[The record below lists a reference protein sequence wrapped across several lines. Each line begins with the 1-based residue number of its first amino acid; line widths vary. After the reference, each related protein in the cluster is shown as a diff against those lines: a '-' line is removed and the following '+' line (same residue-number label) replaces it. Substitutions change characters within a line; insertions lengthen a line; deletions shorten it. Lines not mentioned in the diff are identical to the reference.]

1 MEAVLEKG
9 VLIVEDLLS
18 ELFGA
23 KIAAVLVD
31 AILLQW
37 YLTVSI
43 LIVFIMSMLETELT
57 GSLFGLAQLAFAV
70 LAINNGILF
79 QRFLLSCWRL

>member
-57 GSLFGLAQLAFAV
+57 GSLFGLTQFAFAV
-70 LAINNGILF
+70 LAIDNSILF